1 MTSIPGPGAG
11 PSPAD
16 PPGPLTRRRYGE
28 PAMLAALAPVRDAM
42 LRQASEQAAAIVG
55 QARRQA
61 EEALDQARRDAAAQ
75 VLRAAEAGRSQ
86 AVPLAAA
93 LRNRGRRD
101 ARTALLGAQREA
113 YEELC
118 ARVRAAVSAL
128 RDDPGYGQLT
138 ERLRRDAGRA
148 AGPGAVITEVAA
160 GGVIAR
166 GPGTVVDC
174 SLPRLAD
181 AAVAAL
187 GDQLVWLWTPGRRRE
202 RS

>member
-1 MTSIPGPGAG
+1 MTGPAPVPGLAPG
-11 PSPAD
+11 D
-16 PPGPLTRRRYGE
+16 PPGPRTRRPAGE
-28 PAMLAALAPVRDAM
+28 RAKLAALAPARDAM
-42 LRQASEQAAAIVG
+42 LRQASEQAAEIVR

-61 EEALDQARRDAAAQ
+61 QEAIGQARRDAAAQ
-75 VLRAAEAGRSQ
+75 VRSAAEAGRSQ

-93 LRNRGRRD
+93 VRNRGRRD
-101 ARTALLGAQREA
+101 ARTALLSAQREA

-128 RDDPGYGQLT
+128 RDDPGYGQLA

-148 AGPGAVITEVAA
+148 AGPGAVVTEAPA
-160 GGVIAR
+160 GGVVAR

-187 GDQLVWLWTPGRRRE
+187 GDQLAWLWTPGRRRE
-202 RS
+202 GS